1 MLNCICFGVSF
12 TENQS
17 KNILL
22 TLTNLYRQS
31 AQKRRCCPGYPVQHA
46 VPASESTSPVLIAV
60 FIMFLLKFRLL
71 LLFSCHLKYIF
82 KKPVKLPFMFFYI
95 EAVAFKVGFIDEI
108 LMERDDQFQG
118 NIGFLF

>member
-1 MLNCICFGVSF
+1 MVYLLQKIS
-12 TENQS
+12 Q

-31 AQKRRCCPGYPVQHA
+31 AQKGRCCPGYPVQHA
-46 VPASESTSPVLIAV
+46 VPASGSTSPVLIAV
-60 FIMFLLKFRLL
+60 FIMFLLKFRLR

-82 KKPVKLPFMFFYI
+82 KKPVKLLFMFFYI